1 MGDLIWQFDD
11 QPNTAVI
18 ANRKIFTSGEWIS
31 YVCHDSE
38 DGCWQFHINHTTA
51 LNEEDAVLVS
61 LESVIN
67 LDLSLNA
74 LADLPLGWFAWRA
87 SMKGVWKRA
96 RKID

>member
-1 MGDLIWQFDD
+1 M
-11 QPNTAVI
+11 
-18 ANRKIFTSGEWIS
+18 S

-38 DGCWQFHINHTTA
+38 DGCWQFHINHPKA

-67 LDLSLNA
+67 LDLSLNT

-87 SMKGVWKRA
+87 SVKEVWKRA
-96 RKID
+96 QKSD